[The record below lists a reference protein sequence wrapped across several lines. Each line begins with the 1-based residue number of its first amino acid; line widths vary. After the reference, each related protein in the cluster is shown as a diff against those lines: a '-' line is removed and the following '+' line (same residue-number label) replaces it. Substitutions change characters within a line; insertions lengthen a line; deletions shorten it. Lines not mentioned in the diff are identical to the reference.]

1 MVRRAFALVILAM
14 IATVAIYYWK
24 ARPATLAQGAR
35 QLGSE
40 SSDAFAEVG
49 QKLQDAKT
57 NASVHT
63 ALGLRRS
70 LKPYSIDSDTRAGVV
85 TLRGEVAWE
94 DEKALAARIATS
106 VPDVRE
112 VRNELRINPALAPRP
127 SEGRTVGENL
137 DDKALEIQVNL
148 AFSLNRNL
156 KGTDLKVRAYRRDLT
171 VGGVVDNPEQHA
183 LAIELARET
192 PGVADVADQIQLR
205 GQAAAPA
212 SMTMTGAPAP
222 AGEGTPAAV
231 PAGGSSLGAR
241 AAAARRALAA
251 NANLAAY
258 ALSVREDG
266 GRLTLSGAVRTPA
279 ERDLAAL
286 VAKDAAGVPVD
297 NAVLVRP

>member
-1 MVRRAFALVILAM
+1 M
-14 IATVAIYYWK
+14 IAAAAIYYWK

-70 LKPYSIDSDTRAGVV
+70 LKPYSIDSDTRAGLV
-85 TLRGEVAWE
+85 TLRGEVAQE
-94 DEKALAARIATS
+94 DEKALASRIASS

-112 VRNELRINPALAPRP
+112 VRNELRINPALAPRS

-171 VGGVVDNPEQHA
+171 VGGVVDNPEQRA

-205 GQAAAPA
+205 GQTAAPA
-212 SMTMTGAPAP
+212 SMTRAAP
-222 AGEGTPAAV
+222 AGDGTPAAV
-231 PAGGSSLGAR
+231 PAGGSGPGAR
-241 AAAARRALAA
+241 AAAARRALSA

-258 ALSVREDG
+258 PLSVREDG
-266 GRLTLSGAVRTPA
+266 GRLTLNGTVRTPA

-286 VAKDAAGVPVD
+286 IAKDAAGVPVD